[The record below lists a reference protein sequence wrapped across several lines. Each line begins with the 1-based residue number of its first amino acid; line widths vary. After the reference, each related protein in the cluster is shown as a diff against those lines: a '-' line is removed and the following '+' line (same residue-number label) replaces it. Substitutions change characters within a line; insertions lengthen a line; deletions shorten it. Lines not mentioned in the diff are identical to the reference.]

1 MSINNSEQESGYSHN
16 GIKDLSINYRKI
28 DLNRGASYIKT
39 PRKFKS
45 KLSIQKNGNDTLC
58 FSYAIAISLF
68 HEELG
73 IHPERINNNLRDKVK
88 RLNWQGIDF
97 PPSTQDYHTFEK
109 NNEDIAL
116 NVLFIAQNSR
126 QIRQDYTSKHDFT
139 RNKQVA
145 ILKTA
150 DGEKWHFLAL
160 KLIKQ
165 SDDTYKPTQAF
176 SRLMQNI
183 SEFIEIRPKVYGCR
197 YEEDDTIKE
206 KKM

>member
-1 MSINNSEQESGYSHN
+1 ME
-16 GIKDLSINYRKI
+16 DLSINFRKI
-28 DLNRGASYIKT
+28 DLNRGASYIQIA
-39 PRKFKS
+39 RWLRS
-45 KLSIQKNGNDTLC
+45 KGATINQKNEIDTLC
-58 FSYAIAISLF
+58 FSYANAISLF

-73 IHPERINNNLRDKVK
+73 GHPERINDNLRDKVK

-97 PPSTQDYHTFEK
+97 PASTQDYHTFEK

-116 NVLFIAQNSR
+116 DVLFIAQNSR
-126 QIRQDYTSKHDFT
+126 QIREDYISKHNFT

-145 ILKTA
+145 ILKIT
-150 DGEKWHFLAL
+150 DEWHFLAL

-176 SRLMQNI
+176 SRLMQNV
-183 SEFIEIRPKVYGCR
+183 SEFIAIRPKVYGCR
-197 YEEDDTIKE
+197 YEEDDTIKD